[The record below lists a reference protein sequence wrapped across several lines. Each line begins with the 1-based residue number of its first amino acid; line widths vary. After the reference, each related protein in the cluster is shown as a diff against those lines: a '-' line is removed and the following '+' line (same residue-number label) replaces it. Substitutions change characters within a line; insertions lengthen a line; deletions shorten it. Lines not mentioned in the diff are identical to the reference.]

1 MSTTTPPP
9 DAQLSV
15 KHHVP
20 ANIAD
25 RLALGLVKILRF
37 FANTFFQRR
46 YGHRAVILETIAA
59 VPGMV
64 GGALTHL
71 RSLRRFEE
79 DRGWI
84 KTLLDEAENERAH
97 LMTFLHVA
105 KPNWFERMLVVIAQ
119 GVFFNAFFF
128 FYLFWPRVA
137 HRFVGYLEEEAIV
150 SYTEYLAGIDAGRLE
165 NIAAPKFAIDYWK
178 LSPDAR
184 LREVVVAVRLD
195 EAKHR
200 DVNHGFADELT
211 GKSDGHLG
219 VRGAFRI
226 LSVVFATLSIVMLI
240 KHGFDMG
247 SFAAPLQLLLS
258 YYEAI
263 INVLLGWTEPYLH
276 AMLAFLR
283 DLLGQDLRLDA
294 HWKHVFVLMMLFFSA
309 FVRDVLR
316 FSRMG
321 GAMIAA
327 TFGILLSLGI
337 GILLGTSWGS
347 DATAPQSVLLN
358 GLSAALPLMVMAATF
373 VAVGIGDAVTE
384 AHNRGEHWW
393 HYIIRLPV
401 ALIVFAALSICVI
414 IFTLWIGG
422 VFGDFRSDVQFLLP
436 LLMLP
441 RIPLI
446 LIGAATFTTFL
457 VIWAALNA
465 GVIASRRGT
474 TWRQEFF
481 FRGSPRVGLSML
493 AVMGGATAFV
503 ACNAG
508 LRLLGL

>member
-1 MSTTTPPP
+1 MSTPPAP
-9 DAQLSV
+9 DA
-15 KHHVP
+15 HHVP
-20 ANIAD
+20 TNLAD
-25 RLALGLVKILRF
+25 QLALWLIKILRF
-37 FANTFFQRR
+37 FVSAFFQRR

-105 KPNWFERMLVVIAQ
+105 QPNWFERMLVVIAQ

-150 SYTEYLAGIDAGRLE
+150 SYTDYLADIDAGKLE

-178 LSPDAR
+178 LPADAR

-211 GKSDGHLG
+211 GKSDGNLG
-219 VRGAFRI
+219 VRGAFLI

-240 KHGFDMG
+240 KHGIDMG
-247 SFAAPLQLLLS
+247 SFTPPLQLLLN
-258 YYEAI
+258 YYEAL

-283 DLLGQDLRLDA
+283 DLLGLDDLRLDA
-294 HWKHVFVLMMLFFSA
+294 HWKHVFVLMMLFFGA

-316 FSRMG
+316 FNRMG
-321 GAMIAA
+321 SAITAA
-327 TFGILLSLGI
+327 AFGILLSLGI
-337 GILLGTSWGS
+337 GILLGTSWVS
-347 DATAPQSVLLN
+347 DAAASQSVLLN
-358 GLSAALPLMVMAATF
+358 GLTAALPLVVMVATF
-373 VAVGIGDAVTE
+373 VVVGIGYAVTE

-393 HYIIRLPV
+393 QYMIRLPTT
-401 ALIVFAALSICVI
+401 LLVFAALLLCVI
-414 IFTLWIGG
+414 ALSLWIRGYLW
-422 VFGDFRSDVQFLLP
+422 DFRSDLQFLLS

-441 RIPLI
+441 RILLI
-446 LIGAATFTTFL
+446 LIGAAAFAIFL
-457 VIWAALNA
+457 VIWGALNA
-465 GVIASRRGT
+465 GVNARRRGT
-474 TWRQEFF
+474 TWRQQFF
-481 FRGSPRVGLSML
+481 FRDSTRVGLAML

-508 LRLLGL
+508 LRFLGL